1 MPLLLLLL
9 LRNHMLW
16 FCIHT
21 RFFIA
26 LYWTIYYYR
35 CENFI
40 TTAIQWISSVQFKS
54 GENEEREK
62 KKYRTPLMCVV
73 WQASISCVFQS
84 NIISIFHAFF
94 SLSTYLASIH
104 FRCIQCQSSIA
115 AANTTKKKIAK
126 SALNREESETLC
138 FNSMFSLALD
148 LELEMNVH
156 TLLSHF
162 SPRWKSNFQINKSL
176 KRTPSQKTSGIFN
189 GVHVGL
195 GILFA
200 FFSKQQQ

>member
-1 MPLLLLLL
+1 MPLLLLL
-9 LRNHMLW
+9 LRNHVLW

-26 LYWTIYYYR
+26 LCWTIYYYR

-40 TTAIQWISSVQFKS
+40 TTALQWISSIQKR
-54 GENEEREK
+54 GEWREK
-62 KKYRTPLMCVV
+62 KYSTPLMCVV
-73 WQASISCVFQS
+73 FMWQASISCVFQS

-94 SLSTYLASIH
+94 QLFISRIDTFSMHLVSKLNCHSKYHQEKT
-104 FRCIQCQSSIA
+104 
-115 AANTTKKKIAK
+115 AK
-126 SALNREESETLC
+126 LALNIKESETLC
-138 FNSMFSLALD
+138 FNSMFSVALD

-176 KRTPSQKTSGIFN
+176 KRTPSQKPVEYLMACMWCRAHS
-189 GVHVGL
+189 L
-195 GILFA
+195 LFV
-200 FFSKQQQ
+200 